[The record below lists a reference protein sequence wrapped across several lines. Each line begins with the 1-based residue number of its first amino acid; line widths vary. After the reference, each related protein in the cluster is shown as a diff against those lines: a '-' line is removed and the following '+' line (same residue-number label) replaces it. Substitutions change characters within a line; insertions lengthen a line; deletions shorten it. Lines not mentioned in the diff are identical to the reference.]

1 MRRQDKYPETS
12 TFHFYNANPHNR
24 ITDDCVT
31 RAMTVA
37 LNIPY
42 NQVVMEQAQM
52 QIDYGYDNADT
63 KGISKYME
71 LKKWIKFPQPKH
83 FDNTKYTL
91 KEFCEQIAK
100 PNERYI
106 VTIAGHCVAVV
117 DKKVWDIWDC
127 TKFGKCVCNYWREA

>member
-24 ITDDCVT
+24 ITGDCVA

-42 NQVVMEQAQM
+42 SQVVIEQAQM
-52 QIDYGYDNADT
+52 RIDYSYDDADA

-117 DKKVWDIWDC
+117 DKKVWDIWDR